1 MNTVL
6 RIMGIIAIITSIVVG
21 VSTKSFFGCLF
32 WVTGGACI
40 AVILFALDII
50 IDNQKHISELLQQQ
64 SVHTKK
70 LRTAYK
76 TCPKCGYEHEETR
89 KSCPKCGHRERN
101 LTMENKLGS

>member
-6 RIMGIIAIITSIVVG
+6 RIMGIITIITSIVVG

-40 AVILFALDII
+40 AAILFALDVI

-64 SVHTKK
+64 SFHTKK
-70 LRTAYK
+70 LRATYK
-76 TCPKCGYEHEETR
+76 PCPKCGYEHEETR
-89 KSCPKCGHRERN
+89 KSCPNCGIRESSI
-101 LTMENKLGS
+101 TMENKWGS